1 MSRTEKITG
10 IGCFLLILLHLIA
23 SYFPK
28 ERLWGL
34 NLLYFLPPV
43 WKWILVISGIL
54 ILIPQVNK
62 ALGSFLY
69 SFSFSRKTKIK
80 SKWRYLR
87 YILFSL
93 AGGVFFWIFR
103 VKTYL
108 LGDSFLRAREINLGG
123 TLSNFTE
130 PFDFFLHVKIS
141 NFFGWDAF
149 RTYAVLSV
157 LFGIFFLFLCQLLA
171 DLLGKD
177 YKERGLILS
186 VILTLGANQ
195 LFFGYVESY
204 TLVYVA
210 IALFIFLSLYYLE
223 NQSKVLLPVL
233 AFLLALSFH
242 LLALMLLPSLLYL
255 IYQERGKYPDAAK
268 KTKRRGWIILT
279 IATILVIAGGTILLQ
294 YYNPERKGLG
304 YYLIF
309 PLGKDQ
315 NYYSIFSSSH
325 LLDLANHQLLITP
338 VGILIWLL
346 SILSFWVKINFKDRI
361 FRFLLILSLCSLAYA
376 FFMDPKLGYPR
387 DWDLFAFTGLGC
399 TILGIY
405 VFIKSWREAK
415 LKDLRYVTL
424 ALLFTSLI
432 STVPWI
438 YVNAS
443 EKKSVERIEYLLDLD
458 KKRSP
463 SGRENLAIYYNQKGE
478 WQKEIVQ
485 WEKAITITG
494 SARYID
500 NLATVY
506 FNNQQYDLALRELQ
520 RSLKVDSTFDFTHFG
535 LAEVYVRLGRNE
547 EAISEYRKAI
557 KARPNLTQYFDN
569 LGVLLTNLKRYP
581 EAIQVFEEG
590 LASNPG
596 YFPLY
601 RNLGYSYYNLGE
613 YALAEKNL
621 KLYLELSPQAED
633 EAEVREVLMDIARKL
648 TQEPEK

>member
-1 MSRTEKITG
+1 MNRTEKITG
-10 IGCFLLILLHLIA
+10 IGCFLLILLHVIA
-23 SYFPK
+23 SYFPQ

-34 NLLYFLPPV
+34 NLLYFLPPI
-43 WKWILVISGIL
+43 WKWILVTTGIL
-54 ILIPQVNK
+54 VLIPQVNK
-62 ALGSFLY
+62 ALGGFWNSL
-69 SFSFSRKTKIK
+69 SFSRRTKIK
-80 SKWRYLR
+80 SKRRYLK

-93 AGGVFFWIFR
+93 AGGVVFWIFR

-123 TLSNFTE
+123 TFSNFTE
-130 PFDFFLHVKIS
+130 PLDFFLHTKIS
-141 NFFGWDAF
+141 HLLGWDAF
-149 RTYAVLSV
+149 LTYAVLSV

-177 YKERGLILS
+177 HKERGFILS

-210 IALFIFLSLYYLE
+210 IFLFIIFSLYYLE
-223 NQSKVLLPVL
+223 NQSKILLPIL
-233 AFLLALSFH
+233 AFFLALSFH
-242 LLALMLLPSLLYL
+242 LLALILLPALLYL
-255 IYQERGKYPDAAK
+255 VFQTRDKHPDTAQSV
-268 KTKRRGWIILT
+268 KTRNRIIL
-279 IATILVIAGGTILLQ
+279 AVVIVLIVAGGTILLQ
-294 YYNPERKGLG
+294 YYNPQRKGLG

-309 PLGKDQ
+309 PLGNDQ
-315 NYYSIFSSSH
+315 NYYSIFSTSH
-325 LLDLANHQLLITP
+325 LLDLVNHQLLITP
-338 VGILIWLL
+338 VGVLIWVL
-346 SILSFWVKINFKDRI
+346 SILCFWKKINFKNRI
-361 FRFLLILSLCSLAYA
+361 FRFILILSLCSLTYA

-387 DWDLFAFTGLGC
+387 DWDLFAFTGLGY

-405 VFIKSWREAK
+405 VFFKSWREAK

-432 STVPWI
+432 STIPWI

-458 KKRSP
+458 NKRSP
-463 SGRENLAIYYNQKGE
+463 SGRENLAIYYDQKRE

-485 WEKAITITG
+485 WEKAIAITG

-506 FNNQQYDLALRELQ
+506 FNNQQYDLALRELE

-535 LAEVYVRLGRNE
+535 LAEVYVRMGRNE

-557 KARPNLTQYFDN
+557 KARPNLTQYYDN

-581 EAIQVFEEG
+581 EAIQIFEEG
-590 LASNPG
+590 LSSNPG

-613 YALAEKNL
+613 YALADKNL
-621 KLYLELSPQAED
+621 KLYLERSPQAED
-633 EAEVREVLMDIARKL
+633 EGEVREVLMDIARKL